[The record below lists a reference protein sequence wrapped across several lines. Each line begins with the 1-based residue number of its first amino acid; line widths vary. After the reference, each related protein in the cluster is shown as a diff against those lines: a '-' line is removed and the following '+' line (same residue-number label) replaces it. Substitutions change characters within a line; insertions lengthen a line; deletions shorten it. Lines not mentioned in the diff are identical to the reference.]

1 MHVPTNVDF
10 LKRSGLNISSCSL
23 ATLLQLTSSA
33 ESIAHWSSLK
43 RKIASA
49 SSLIKVKTSAAA

>member
-1 MHVPTNVDF
+1 MHVPTKVDF

-33 ESIAHWSSLK
+33 ESIARSSSLK
-43 RKIASA
+43 RK
-49 SSLIKVKTSAAA
+49 IKVKTSAAA